1 MKKRVEPKAIR
12 EIMTASPI
20 TVYPDT
26 SIRELKILFERY
38 PVNALPVVDDQGVLR
53 ASFPDTIS
61 CESSAPTRGAGSRP
75 CSPSGP
81 SARKRS

>member
-38 PVNALPVVDDQGVLR
+38 PVKYEHPR
-53 ASFPDTIS
+53 AQDPI
-61 CESSAPTRGAGSRP
+61 
-75 CSPSGP
+75 
-81 SARKRS
+81 